1 MKVMNRGVIINLVA
15 GFSIYFLVSFLGTNL
30 TSILIP
36 LTLMFLA
43 HGFIVSMSLTKAVS
57 NRPEIAGSSSGLS
70 SSMGLVTGG
79 LFSILS
85 GALYSGEFLP
95 IASLVTLSTV
105 LCGLSY
111 LLIASGEK
119 ENNS

>member
-1 MKVMNRGVIINLVA
+1 
-15 GFSIYFLVSFLGTNL
+15 
-30 TSILIP
+30 
-36 LTLMFLA
+36 
-43 HGFIVSMSLTKAVS
+43 MSLTKAVS

-85 GALYSGEFLP
+85 GAIYAGEFLP

-105 LCGLSY
+105 LFWSQLPFDCFRR
-111 LLIASGEK
+111 ERK
-119 ENNS
+119 